1 MANRTKQKLVSKKHL
16 ARVEREKR
24 QKRYIVY
31 GSIAIVIIV
40 ILIIGYGVLEEN
52 VLKYQKPIIT
62 VGNEKVT
69 VKQFQDRAK
78 FERLQLVN
86 RYISTYQYMTSIEDE
101 NSRSI
106 FENNLKQMEAQLD
119 PLVYGQA
126 VIDKMVD
133 DLIIIQEAK
142 QRGIEVT
149 KKDIDKRLKA
159 EFGYFP
165 EGSPTPRPTFETL
178 PTSTLSP
185 AQLAII
191 SPTPEITQVITSTPE
206 ITQVITETAESTAT
220 LMPTENNPGPTSTA
234 LPTATPYTEKAY
246 QDNLKT
252 ALQNLESQIGIGEE
266 FLRDYFEV
274 ELYRQQLRDIIT
286 EDVTSEEEQVWVRHI
301 LVSDETTA
309 QEVLDRLENGEDFKE
324 LAKEFSIDT
333 ATAVRGGDLGWFGKG
348 RMDKAFEKAAFSL
361 DIGEISKPVQS
372 SFGWHI
378 IEALGH
384 EMRPLTEYQYE
395 QKRNQVFNDWIA
407 SVRETTDV
415 VINEDWGSYVPV
427 EPVIPDKLLL
437 P

>member
-1 MANRTKQKLVSKKHL
+1 
-16 ARVEREKR
+16 
-24 QKRYIVY
+24 
-31 GSIAIVIIV
+31 
-40 ILIIGYGVLEEN
+40 
-52 VLKYQKPIIT
+52 
-62 VGNEKVT
+62 
-69 VKQFQDRAK
+69 
-78 FERLQLVN
+78 
-86 RYISTYQYMTSIEDE
+86 
-101 NSRSI
+101 
-106 FENNLKQMEAQLD
+106 
-119 PLVYGQA
+119 
-126 VIDKMVD
+126 
-133 DLIIIQEAK
+133 
-142 QRGIEVT
+142 
-149 KKDIDKRLKA
+149 
-159 EFGYFP
+159 
-165 EGSPTPRPTFETL
+165 
-178 PTSTLSP
+178 
-185 AQLAII
+185 
-191 SPTPEITQVITSTPE
+191 
-206 ITQVITETAESTAT
+206 
-220 LMPTENNPGPTSTA
+220 STA

-407 SVRETTDV
+407 SVRETTDI

>member
-1 MANRTKQKLVSKKHL
+1 MND
-16 ARVEREKR
+16 
-24 QKRYIVY
+24 
-31 GSIAIVIIV
+31 
-40 ILIIGYGVLEEN
+40 
-52 VLKYQKPIIT
+52 IIT
-62 VGNEKVT
+62 VVELGSHKSMVLIGEVLPDDSLQVIGIGESSVTGVQRGNIVNIEK
-69 VKQFQDRAK
+69 A
-78 FERLQLVN
+78 ERGL
-86 RYISTYQYMTSIEDE
+86 
-101 NSRSI
+101 
-106 FENNLKQMEAQLD
+106 
-119 PLVYGQA
+119 
-126 VIDKMVD
+126 
-133 DLIIIQEAK
+133 QEALANAEEMANLRVK
-142 QRGIEVT
+142 NAIVCIGGDHLTSAMSHGAFAISNRDKGVT